1 MDQMISS
8 WIKSFLVGNCTSFVA
23 WNCSNDIS
31 SWIKSFL
38 VVEEEE
44 EEEELQG
51 IHCGQLRVDILAS

>member
-8 WIKSFLVGNCTSFVA
+8 WIKSFLVGNCTSVVA

-44 EEEELQG
+44 ELQG
-51 IHCGQLRVDILAS
+51 IHCGQLRVNILAS

>member
-1 MDQMISS
+1 MISS
-8 WIKSFLVGNCTSFVA
+8 WIKSFLVGNCTSVVA

-44 EEEELQG
+44 ELQG
-51 IHCGQLRVDILAS
+51 IHCGQLRVNILAS